1 MERNIYRDLKASYE
15 SLIKYHDDSFKELKG
30 ITDSILVLDEEY
42 LSKNIDINNVDENNL
57 IIFTKNGIDTSSIK
71 NLQFV
76 ITKTK
81 NHVSMNLMKPYFRNY
96 ATKSDS
102 NLYSFVEKLIEKL
115 SPISTSTEEV
125 KIFTSDKGPENEIKE
140 IVYYEIPKVFSD
152 GKSEDVNN
160 IDNDR
165 RSMIMNILYYLSKTD
180 EIDNIKNSID
190 KLEGGNKI
198 YTTKDMKY
206 NENGDTVRFVL
217 NNNINDF
224 EFIIVSPKYID
235 TSIPK
240 DDSEEISMMVDS
252 LRKRLLSIIDN

>member
-1 MERNIYRDLKASYE
+1 MERNIYRDLKTSYE

-30 ITDSILVLDEEY
+30 ITDSILVLDKEY
-42 LSKNIDINNVDENNL
+42 LLKNIDINNVDENNS

-115 SPISTSTEEV
+115 S
-125 KIFTSDKGPENEIKE
+125 SDKAPENKIA
-140 IVYYEIPKVFSD
+140 
-152 GKSEDVNN
+152 EDMNN
-160 IDNDR
+160 MDNDR
-165 RSMIMNILYYLSKTD
+165 RSMIMNILYYLSDTD

-190 KLEGGNKI
+190 KLEAGNKI

-217 NNNINDF
+217 NNNANDF
-224 EFIIVSPKYID
+224 GFIIVSPRYID

-240 DDSEEISMMVDS
+240 DDSEISIMVDA

>member
-1 MERNIYRDLKASYE
+1 MERNIYRDLKTSYE
-15 SLIKYHDDSFKELKG
+15 ELIKYHDDSFKELKG
-30 ITDSILVLDEEY
+30 ITDSILVLDKEY
-42 LSKNIDINNVDENNL
+42 LLKNVDINNVDENNS

-96 ATKSDS
+96 ATKTDS
-102 NLYSFVEKLIEKL
+102 NLYSFVEKLIEVL
-115 SPISTSTEEV
+115 TSNKT
-125 KIFTSDKGPENEIKE
+125 PENEIE
-140 IVYYEIPKVFSD
+140 
-152 GKSEDVNN
+152 EDINN

-165 RSMIMNILYYLSKTD
+165 RSMIMKILYYLSKTD

-240 DDSEEISMMVDS
+240 DDSEEISIMIDS

>member
-1 MERNIYRDLKASYE
+1 MERNIYRDLKSSYE

-30 ITDSILVLDEEY
+30 ITDSILVLDKEY
-42 LSKNIDINNVDENNL
+42 LLENIDINNVDENNS
-57 IIFTKNGIDTSSIK
+57 IIFTKNRIDTSSIK

-102 NLYSFVEKLIEKL
+102 NLYSFVEKLIEVLVSNK
-115 SPISTSTEEV
+115 EV
-125 KIFTSDKGPENEIKE
+125 ENEIE
-140 IVYYEIPKVFSD
+140 
-152 GKSEDVNN
+152 EDINN

-165 RSMIMNILYYLSKTD
+165 RSMIMNILYYLSKTN

-240 DDSEEISMMVDS
+240 DDSEEISIMIDS

>member
-1 MERNIYRDLKASYE
+1 
-15 SLIKYHDDSFKELKG
+15 
-30 ITDSILVLDEEY
+30 
-42 LSKNIDINNVDENNL
+42 
-57 IIFTKNGIDTSSIK
+57 
-71 NLQFV
+71 
-76 ITKTK
+76 
-81 NHVSMNLMKPYFRNY
+81 
-96 ATKSDS
+96 
-102 NLYSFVEKLIEKL
+102 
-115 SPISTSTEEV
+115 
-125 KIFTSDKGPENEIKE
+125 
-140 IVYYEIPKVFSD
+140 
-152 GKSEDVNN
+152 
-160 IDNDR
+160 
-165 RSMIMNILYYLSKTD
+165 MIMNILYYLSKTD

-240 DDSEEISMMVDS
+240 DDSEEISIMVDS

>member
-1 MERNIYRDLKASYE
+1 MERNIYRDLKTSYE
-15 SLIKYHDDSFKELKG
+15 ELIKYHDDSFKELKG
-30 ITDSILVLDEEY
+30 ITDSILVLDKEY
-42 LSKNIDINNVDENNL
+42 LLKNIDINIVDENNS

-102 NLYSFVEKLIEKL
+102 NLYSFVEKLIEVL
-115 SPISTSTEEV
+115 V
-125 KIFTSDKGPENEIKE
+125 SDKEAENKIE
-140 IVYYEIPKVFSD
+140 
-152 GKSEDVNN
+152 EDINN

-235 TSIPK
+235 TLIPK
-240 DDSEEISMMVDS
+240 DDSEEISIMIDS

>member
-1 MERNIYRDLKASYE
+1 MERNIYRDLKTSYE

-30 ITDSILVLDEEY
+30 ITDSILVLDKEY
-42 LSKNIDINNVDENNL
+42 LLKNIDINNVDENNS

-96 ATKSDS
+96 ATKTDS
-102 NLYSFVEKLIEKL
+102 NLYSFVEKLIEVL
-115 SPISTSTEEV
+115 V
-125 KIFTSDKGPENEIKE
+125 SDKEAENEIE
-140 IVYYEIPKVFSD
+140 
-152 GKSEDVNN
+152 EDINN

-165 RSMIMNILYYLSKTD
+165 RSMIMKILYYLSKTD

-240 DDSEEISMMVDS
+240 DDSEEISIMIDS

>member
-1 MERNIYRDLKASYE
+1 MERNIYRDLKTSYE
-15 SLIKYHDDSFKELKG
+15 ELIKYHDDSFKELKG
-30 ITDSILVLDEEY
+30 ITDSILVLDKEY
-42 LSKNIDINNVDENNL
+42 LLKNIDINNVDENNS

-102 NLYSFVEKLIEKL
+102 NLYSFVEKLIEVFL
-115 SPISTSTEEV
+115 
-125 KIFTSDKGPENEIKE
+125 SDKKAENEIE
-140 IVYYEIPKVFSD
+140 
-152 GKSEDVNN
+152 EDINN

-180 EIDNIKNSID
+180 EIDNIKDSID

-206 NENGDTVRFVL
+206 NDNGDTVRFVL

-240 DDSEEISMMVDS
+240 DDSEEISIMVDS

>member
-1 MERNIYRDLKASYE
+1 MFNNKL
-15 SLIKYHDDSFKELKG
+15 
-30 ITDSILVLDEEY
+30 
-42 LSKNIDINNVDENNL
+42 KNIDINNVDENNL

-115 SPISTSTEEV
+115 S
-125 KIFTSDKGPENEIKE
+125 SDKAPENEIT
-140 IVYYEIPKVFSD
+140 
-152 GKSEDVNN
+152 EDMNN
-160 IDNDR
+160 MDNDR
-165 RSMIMNILYYLSKTD
+165 RSMIMNILYYLSDTD

-190 KLEGGNKI
+190 KLEAGNKI

-206 NENGDTVRFVL
+206 NDNGDTVRFVL
-217 NNNINDF
+217 NNNANDF
-224 EFIIVSPKYID
+224 GFIIVSPRYID

-240 DDSEEISMMVDS
+240 DDSEISIMVDA

>member
-1 MERNIYRDLKASYE
+1 MERNIYRDLKTSYE
-15 SLIKYHDDSFKELKG
+15 ELIKYHDDSFKELKG
-30 ITDSILVLDEEY
+30 ITDSILVLDKEY
-42 LSKNIDINNVDENNL
+42 LLKNIDINNVDENNS

-102 NLYSFVEKLIEKL
+102 NLYSFVEKLIEVL
-115 SPISTSTEEV
+115 I
-125 KIFTSDKGPENEIKE
+125 SDKEAENEIE
-140 IVYYEIPKVFSD
+140 
-152 GKSEDVNN
+152 EDINN

-235 TSIPK
+235 TLIPK
-240 DDSEEISMMVDS
+240 DDSEEISIMIDS

>member
-1 MERNIYRDLKASYE
+1 MERNIYRNLKTSYE
-15 SLIKYHDDSFKELKG
+15 ELIKYHDDSFKELKG
-30 ITDSILVLDEEY
+30 ITDSILVLDKEY
-42 LSKNIDINNVDENNL
+42 LLKNIDINNVDENNS

-115 SPISTSTEEV
+115 S
-125 KIFTSDKGPENEIKE
+125 SDNAPENEI
-140 IVYYEIPKVFSD
+140 V
-152 GKSEDVNN
+152 EDMNN
-160 IDNDR
+160 MDNDR
-165 RSMIMNILYYLSKTD
+165 RSMIMNILYYLSDTD

-190 KLEGGNKI
+190 KLEAGNKI

-206 NENGDTVRFVL
+206 NDNGDTVRFVL
-217 NNNINDF
+217 NNNANDF
-224 EFIIVSPKYID
+224 GFIIVSPRYID

-240 DDSEEISMMVDS
+240 DDSEISIMIDA

>member
-1 MERNIYRDLKASYE
+1 MERNIYRDLKTSYE

-30 ITDSILVLDEEY
+30 ITDSILVLDKEY
-42 LSKNIDINNVDENNL
+42 LLKNIDINNVDENNS

-102 NLYSFVEKLIEKL
+102 NLYSFVEKLIEVL
-115 SPISTSTEEV
+115 L
-125 KIFTSDKGPENEIKE
+125 SDKKAKNKIE
-140 IVYYEIPKVFSD
+140 
-152 GKSEDVNN
+152 EDINN

-240 DDSEEISMMVDS
+240 DDSEEISIMIDS

>member
-15 SLIKYHDDSFKELKG
+15 NLIKYHDDSFKELKG
-30 ITDSILVLDEEY
+30 ITDSILVLDKEY
-42 LSKNIDINNVDENNL
+42 LLKNVDINNVDENNS

-102 NLYSFVEKLIEKL
+102 NLYSFVEKLIEVL
-115 SPISTSTEEV
+115 V
-125 KIFTSDKGPENEIKE
+125 SDKEAENEIE
-140 IVYYEIPKVFSD
+140 
-152 GKSEDVNN
+152 EDINN

-165 RSMIMNILYYLSKTD
+165 RSMIMKILYYLSKTD

-240 DDSEEISMMVDS
+240 DDSEEISIMIDS

>member
-1 MERNIYRDLKASYE
+1 MERNIYRDLKSSYE
-15 SLIKYHDDSFKELKG
+15 ELIKYHDDSFKELKG
-30 ITDSILVLDEEY
+30 ITDSILVLNKEY
-42 LSKNIDINNVDENNL
+42 LLKNIDINNVDENNS

-96 ATKSDS
+96 ATKTDS
-102 NLYSFVEKLIEKL
+102 NLYSFVEKLIEVL
-115 SPISTSTEEV
+115 V
-125 KIFTSDKGPENEIKE
+125 SDKKAKNKIE
-140 IVYYEIPKVFSD
+140 
-152 GKSEDVNN
+152 EDINN

-240 DDSEEISMMVDS
+240 DDSEEISIMIDS

>member
-1 MERNIYRDLKASYE
+1 MERNIYRDLKSSYE

-30 ITDSILVLDEEY
+30 ITDSILVLDKEY
-42 LSKNIDINNVDENNL
+42 LLKNIDINNVDENNS

-102 NLYSFVEKLIEKL
+102 NLYSFVEKLIEVL
-115 SPISTSTEEV
+115 V
-125 KIFTSDKGPENEIKE
+125 SDKKAKNKIE
-140 IVYYEIPKVFSD
+140 
-152 GKSEDVNN
+152 EDINN

-240 DDSEEISMMVDS
+240 DDSEEISIMIDS

>member
-1 MERNIYRDLKASYE
+1 MERNIYRDLKTSYE

-30 ITDSILVLDEEY
+30 ITDSILVLDKEY
-42 LSKNIDINNVDENNL
+42 LLKNIDINNVDENNS

-115 SPISTSTEEV
+115 SLN
-125 KIFTSDKGPENEIKE
+125 KDPENKIT
-140 IVYYEIPKVFSD
+140 
-152 GKSEDVNN
+152 EDMNDM
-160 IDNDR
+160 DNDR

-240 DDSEEISMMVDS
+240 DDSEEISIMVDS

>member
-1 MERNIYRDLKASYE
+1 MERNIYRDLKTSYE
-15 SLIKYHDDSFKELKG
+15 ELIKYHDDSFKELKG
-30 ITDSILVLDEEY
+30 ITDSILVLDKEY
-42 LSKNIDINNVDENNL
+42 LLKNIDINNVDENNS

-102 NLYSFVEKLIEKL
+102 NLYSFVEKLIEVFL
-115 SPISTSTEEV
+115 
-125 KIFTSDKGPENEIKE
+125 SDKKAENEIE
-140 IVYYEIPKVFSD
+140 
-152 GKSEDVNN
+152 EDINN

-180 EIDNIKNSID
+180 EIDNIKDSID

-206 NENGDTVRFVL
+206 NDNGDTVRFVL

-240 DDSEEISMMVDS
+240 DDSEISIMIDA

>member
-1 MERNIYRDLKASYE
+1 MERNIYRDLKSSYE
-15 SLIKYHDDSFKELKG
+15 ELIKYHDDSFKELKG
-30 ITDSILVLDEEY
+30 ITDSILVLNKEY
-42 LSKNIDINNVDENNL
+42 LLENIDINNVDENNS

-96 ATKSDS
+96 ATKTDS
-102 NLYSFVEKLIEKL
+102 NLYSFVEKLIEVLVSNK
-115 SPISTSTEEV
+115 EV
-125 KIFTSDKGPENEIKE
+125 ENEIE
-140 IVYYEIPKVFSD
+140 
-152 GKSEDVNN
+152 EDINN

-165 RSMIMNILYYLSKTD
+165 RSMIMNILYYLSKTN
-180 EIDNIKNSID
+180 EIDNIKKSID

-240 DDSEEISMMVDS
+240 DDSEEISIMIDS

>member
-1 MERNIYRDLKASYE
+1 MERNIYRDLKSSYE

-30 ITDSILVLDEEY
+30 ITDSILVLDKEY
-42 LSKNIDINNVDENNL
+42 LLENIDINNVDENNS

-102 NLYSFVEKLIEKL
+102 NLYSFVEKLIEVLVSNKEAKNK
-115 SPISTSTEEV
+115 IEED
-125 KIFTSDKGPENEIKE
+125 I
-140 IVYYEIPKVFSD
+140 
-152 GKSEDVNN
+152 NN

-165 RSMIMNILYYLSKTD
+165 RSMIMNILYYLSKTN

-217 NNNINDF
+217 NNNIDDF

-240 DDSEEISMMVDS
+240 DDSEEISIMIDS

>member
-1 MERNIYRDLKASYE
+1 MERNIYRDLKSSYE
-15 SLIKYHDDSFKELKG
+15 ELIKYHDDSFKELKG
-30 ITDSILVLDEEY
+30 ITDSILVLDKEY
-42 LSKNIDINNVDENNL
+42 LLKNIDINNVDENNS

-102 NLYSFVEKLIEKL
+102 NLYSFVEKLIEVL
-115 SPISTSTEEV
+115 V
-125 KIFTSDKGPENEIKE
+125 SDKEAENEIE
-140 IVYYEIPKVFSD
+140 
-152 GKSEDVNN
+152 EDINN

-165 RSMIMNILYYLSKTD
+165 RSMIMKILYYLSKTD

-240 DDSEEISMMVDS
+240 DDSEEISIMIDS

>member
-1 MERNIYRDLKASYE
+1 MERNIYRDLKTSYE
-15 SLIKYHDDSFKELKG
+15 ELIKYHDDSFKELKG
-30 ITDSILVLDEEY
+30 ITDSILVLDKEY
-42 LSKNIDINNVDENNL
+42 LLKNIDINNVDENNS

-115 SPISTSTEEV
+115 SLNKNT
-125 KIFTSDKGPENEIKE
+125 ENEIE
-140 IVYYEIPKVFSD
+140 
-152 GKSEDVNN
+152 EDINN
-160 IDNDR
+160 IDNNR

-240 DDSEEISMMVDS
+240 DDSEEISIMVDS

>member
-1 MERNIYRDLKASYE
+1 MERNIYRDLKTSYE
-15 SLIKYHDDSFKELKG
+15 ELIKYHDDSFKELKG
-30 ITDSILVLDEEY
+30 ITDSILVLDKEY
-42 LSKNIDINNVDENNL
+42 LLKNIDINNVDENNS

-115 SPISTSTEEV
+115 S
-125 KIFTSDKGPENEIKE
+125 SDKEAENEIE
-140 IVYYEIPKVFSD
+140 
-152 GKSEDVNN
+152 EDINN

-165 RSMIMNILYYLSKTD
+165 RSMVMNILYYLSKTD

-217 NNNINDF
+217 NNNADDF
-224 EFIIVSPKYID
+224 GFIIVSPKYID

-240 DDSEEISMMVDS
+240 DDSEISIMIDA

>member
-1 MERNIYRDLKASYE
+1 MERNIYRDLKSSYE

-30 ITDSILVLDEEY
+30 ITDSILVLDKEY
-42 LSKNIDINNVDENNL
+42 LLKNIDINNIDENNS

-102 NLYSFVEKLIEKL
+102 NLYSFVEKLIEVL
-115 SPISTSTEEV
+115 V
-125 KIFTSDKGPENEIKE
+125 SDKKAKDEIE
-140 IVYYEIPKVFSD
+140 
-152 GKSEDVNN
+152 EDINN
-160 IDNDR
+160 IDNNR

-224 EFIIVSPKYID
+224 EFIIVSPNYID

-240 DDSEEISMMVDS
+240 DDSEEISIMIDS

>member
-30 ITDSILVLDEEY
+30 ITDSILVLDKEY
-42 LSKNIDINNVDENNL
+42 LLKNVDINNVDENNS

-102 NLYSFVEKLIEKL
+102 NLYSFVEKLIEVFL
-115 SPISTSTEEV
+115 
-125 KIFTSDKGPENEIKE
+125 SDKKAENEIE
-140 IVYYEIPKVFSD
+140 
-152 GKSEDVNN
+152 EDINN
-160 IDNDR
+160 IDNNR

>member
-1 MERNIYRDLKASYE
+1 MERNIYRDLKSSYE

-30 ITDSILVLDEEY
+30 ITDSILVLDKEY
-42 LSKNIDINNVDENNL
+42 LLKNIDINNVDENNS
-57 IIFTKNGIDTSSIK
+57 IIFTKNGIDTSSVK

-102 NLYSFVEKLIEKL
+102 NLYSFVEKLIEVL
-115 SPISTSTEEV
+115 V
-125 KIFTSDKGPENEIKE
+125 SDKKAKNKIE
-140 IVYYEIPKVFSD
+140 
-152 GKSEDVNN
+152 EDINN

-240 DDSEEISMMVDS
+240 DDSEEISIMIDS

>member
-1 MERNIYRDLKASYE
+1 MERNIYRDLKSSYE

-30 ITDSILVLDEEY
+30 ITDSILVLDKEY
-42 LSKNIDINNVDENNL
+42 LLKNIDINNVDENNS

-96 ATKSDS
+96 ATKTDS
-102 NLYSFVEKLIEKL
+102 NLYSFVEKLIEVLVSNK
-115 SPISTSTEEV
+115 EA
-125 KIFTSDKGPENEIKE
+125 ENEIE
-140 IVYYEIPKVFSD
+140 
-152 GKSEDVNN
+152 EDINN

-165 RSMIMNILYYLSKTD
+165 RSMIMNILYYLSKTN

-240 DDSEEISMMVDS
+240 DDSEEISIMIDS

>member
-1 MERNIYRDLKASYE
+1 MERNIYRDLKTSYE
-15 SLIKYHDDSFKELKG
+15 ELIKYHDDSFKELKG
-30 ITDSILVLDEEY
+30 ITDSILVLDKEY
-42 LSKNIDINNVDENNL
+42 LLKNIDINNVDENNS

-102 NLYSFVEKLIEKL
+102 NLYSFVEKLIEVFL
-115 SPISTSTEEV
+115 
-125 KIFTSDKGPENEIKE
+125 SDKKAENEIE
-140 IVYYEIPKVFSD
+140 
-152 GKSEDVNN
+152 EDINN
-160 IDNDR
+160 IDNNR

-240 DDSEEISMMVDS
+240 DDSEEISIMVDS

>member
-1 MERNIYRDLKASYE
+1 MERNIYRDLKTSYE
-15 SLIKYHDDSFKELKG
+15 ELIKYHDDSFKELKG
-30 ITDSILVLDEEY
+30 ITDSILVLDKEY
-42 LSKNIDINNVDENNL
+42 LLENIDINNVDKNNS
-57 IIFTKNGIDTSSIK
+57 IIFTKNGIDTSSVK

-81 NHVSMNLMKPYFRNY
+81 NHVSMNLMKPYFINY
-96 ATKSDS
+96 ATKTDS
-102 NLYSFVEKLIEKL
+102 NLYSFVEKLIEVL
-115 SPISTSTEEV
+115 V
-125 KIFTSDKGPENEIKE
+125 SDKEAENEIE
-140 IVYYEIPKVFSD
+140 
-152 GKSEDVNN
+152 EDINN

-165 RSMIMNILYYLSKTD
+165 RSMIMKILYYLSKTD

-198 YTTKDMKY
+198 YTTKAMKY

-235 TSIPK
+235 TLIPK
-240 DDSEEISMMVDS
+240 DDSEEISIMIDS

>member
-1 MERNIYRDLKASYE
+1 MERNIYRDLKTSYE
-15 SLIKYHDDSFKELKG
+15 ELIKYHEDSFKELKS
-30 ITDSILVLDEEY
+30 ITDSILALDGEY
-42 LSKNIDINNVDENNL
+42 LLDNIEVYHVDDDNS
-57 IIFTKNGIDTSSIK
+57 IILTKNGIDTTSIK
-71 NLQFV
+71 NLQFS
-76 ITKTK
+76 ISITK
-81 NHVSMNLMKPYFRNY
+81 NHVSINLMKPYFRNY
-96 ATKSDS
+96 ATRSDS

-115 SPISTSTEEV
+115 SPKVEIYTSN
-125 KIFTSDKGPENEIKE
+125 KGPDNEIKE
-140 IVYYEIPKVFSD
+140 ILYDEIPKVFS
-152 GKSEDVNN
+152 GEKPEDMNN

-165 RSMIMNILYYLSKTD
+165 RSMVMNILYYLSKTD

-240 DDSEEISMMVDS
+240 DDSEEISIMIDS

>member
-1 MERNIYRDLKASYE
+1 MERNIYRDLKSSYE

-30 ITDSILVLDEEY
+30 ITDSILVLDKEY
-42 LSKNIDINNVDENNL
+42 LLENIDINNVDENNS

-102 NLYSFVEKLIEKL
+102 NLYSFVEKLIEVLVSNK
-115 SPISTSTEEV
+115 EA
-125 KIFTSDKGPENEIKE
+125 ENEIE
-140 IVYYEIPKVFSD
+140 
-152 GKSEDVNN
+152 EDINN

-165 RSMIMNILYYLSKTD
+165 RSMIMNILYYLSKTN

-240 DDSEEISMMVDS
+240 DDSEEISIMIDS

>member
-1 MERNIYRDLKASYE
+1 MERNIYRDLKTSYE
-15 SLIKYHDDSFKELKG
+15 ELIKYHDDSFKELKG
-30 ITDSILVLDEEY
+30 ITDSILVLDKEY
-42 LSKNIDINNVDENNL
+42 LLKSIDINNVDENNS

-115 SPISTSTEEV
+115 SSNKAS
-125 KIFTSDKGPENEIKE
+125 ENEIT
-140 IVYYEIPKVFSD
+140 
-152 GKSEDVNN
+152 EDMNN
-160 IDNDR
+160 MDNDR
-165 RSMIMNILYYLSKTD
+165 RSMIMNILYYLSDTD

-190 KLEGGNKI
+190 KLEAGNKI

-217 NNNINDF
+217 NNNADDF
-224 EFIIVSPKYID
+224 GFIIVSPNYID

-240 DDSEEISMMVDS
+240 DDSEISIMIDA

>member
-1 MERNIYRDLKASYE
+1 MERNIYRDLKISYE
-15 SLIKYHDDSFKELKG
+15 ELIKYHDDSFKELKG
-30 ITDSILVLDEEY
+30 ITDSILVLDKEY
-42 LSKNIDINNVDENNL
+42 LLKNIDINNVDENNS

-102 NLYSFVEKLIEKL
+102 NLYSFVEKLIEVL
-115 SPISTSTEEV
+115 V
-125 KIFTSDKGPENEIKE
+125 SDKEAENGIE
-140 IVYYEIPKVFSD
+140 
-152 GKSEDVNN
+152 EDINN

-240 DDSEEISMMVDS
+240 DDSEEISIMVDS

>member
-1 MERNIYRDLKASYE
+1 MERNIYRDLKTSYE
-15 SLIKYHDDSFKELKG
+15 ELIKYHDDSFKELKG
-30 ITDSILVLDEEY
+30 ITDSIIVLDKEY
-42 LSKNIDINNVDENNL
+42 LLKNIDINNVDENNS

-115 SPISTSTEEV
+115 S
-125 KIFTSDKGPENEIKE
+125 SDKALENEI
-140 IVYYEIPKVFSD
+140 V
-152 GKSEDVNN
+152 EDMNN
-160 IDNDR
+160 MDNDR
-165 RSMIMNILYYLSKTD
+165 RSMIMNILYYLSDTD

-190 KLEGGNKI
+190 KLEAGNKI

-217 NNNINDF
+217 NNNANDF
-224 EFIIVSPKYID
+224 GFIIVSPRHID

-240 DDSEEISMMVDS
+240 DDSEISIMVDA

>member
-1 MERNIYRDLKASYE
+1 MERNIYRDLKTSYE
-15 SLIKYHDDSFKELKG
+15 ELIKYHDDSFKELKG
-30 ITDSILVLDEEY
+30 ITDSILVLDKEY
-42 LSKNIDINNVDENNL
+42 LLENIDINNVDKNNS
-57 IIFTKNGIDTSSIK
+57 IIFTKNGIDTSSVK

-96 ATKSDS
+96 ATKTDS
-102 NLYSFVEKLIEKL
+102 NLYSFVEKLIEVL
-115 SPISTSTEEV
+115 V
-125 KIFTSDKGPENEIKE
+125 SDKEAENEIE
-140 IVYYEIPKVFSD
+140 
-152 GKSEDVNN
+152 EDINN

-240 DDSEEISMMVDS
+240 DDSEISIMIDA

>member
-1 MERNIYRDLKASYE
+1 MERNIYGDLKSSYE

-30 ITDSILVLDEEY
+30 ITDSILVLDKEY
-42 LSKNIDINNVDENNL
+42 LLKNIDINNVDENNS

-76 ITKTK
+76 ISKTK

-102 NLYSFVEKLIEKL
+102 NLYSFVERLIEKL
-115 SPISTSTEEV
+115 S
-125 KIFTSDKGPENEIKE
+125 SDKDIENKIT
-140 IVYYEIPKVFSD
+140 
-152 GKSEDVNN
+152 EDMNN
-160 IDNDR
+160 MDNDR
-165 RSMIMNILYYLSKTD
+165 RSMIMNILYYLSDTD

-190 KLEGGNKI
+190 KLEAGNKI
-198 YTTKDMKY
+198 YTTKDIKY

-217 NNNINDF
+217 NNNANDF
-224 EFIIVSPKYID
+224 EFIIVSPRYID

-240 DDSEEISMMVDS
+240 DDSEISIMIDA

>member
-15 SLIKYHDDSFKELKG
+15 SLIKYHNDSFKELKG
-30 ITDSILVLDEEY
+30 ITDSILVLDKEY
-42 LSKNIDINNVDENNL
+42 LLKNVDINNIDENNS

-102 NLYSFVEKLIEKL
+102 NLYSFVEKLIEIL
-115 SPISTSTEEV
+115 ISNKTA
-125 KIFTSDKGPENEIKE
+125 ENEIE
-140 IVYYEIPKVFSD
+140 
-152 GKSEDVNN
+152 EDINN

-224 EFIIVSPKYID
+224 EFIIVYPKYID

-240 DDSEEISMMVDS
+240 DDSEEISIMVDS

>member
-1 MERNIYRDLKASYE
+1 MERNIYRDLKSSYE
-15 SLIKYHDDSFKELKG
+15 ELIKYHDDSFKELKG
-30 ITDSILVLDEEY
+30 ITDSILVLNKEY
-42 LSKNIDINNVDENNL
+42 LLENIDINNVDENNS

-96 ATKSDS
+96 ATKTDS
-102 NLYSFVEKLIEKL
+102 NLYSFVEKLIEVL
-115 SPISTSTEEV
+115 L
-125 KIFTSDKGPENEIKE
+125 SDKEAENEIE
-140 IVYYEIPKVFSD
+140 
-152 GKSEDVNN
+152 EDINN

-240 DDSEEISMMVDS
+240 DDSEEISIMIDS

>member
-1 MERNIYRDLKASYE
+1 MERNIYRDLKTSYE
-15 SLIKYHDDSFKELKG
+15 ELIKYHDDSFKELKG
-30 ITDSILVLDEEY
+30 ITDSILVLDKEY
-42 LSKNIDINNVDENNL
+42 LLKNIDINNVDENNS

-115 SPISTSTEEV
+115 SSNKNT
-125 KIFTSDKGPENEIKE
+125 ENEIE
-140 IVYYEIPKVFSD
+140 
-152 GKSEDVNN
+152 EDINN
-160 IDNDR
+160 IDNNR

-240 DDSEEISMMVDS
+240 DDSEISIMIDA

>member
-1 MERNIYRDLKASYE
+1 MERNIYRDLKTSYE
-15 SLIKYHDDSFKELKG
+15 ELIKYHDDSFKELKG
-30 ITDSILVLDEEY
+30 ITDSILVLDKEY
-42 LSKNIDINNVDENNL
+42 LLKNIDINNVDENNS

-102 NLYSFVEKLIEKL
+102 NLYSFVEKLIE
-115 SPISTSTEEV
+115 V
-125 KIFTSDKGPENEIKE
+125 FVSDKEAENEIE
-140 IVYYEIPKVFSD
+140 
-152 GKSEDVNN
+152 EDINN

-240 DDSEEISMMVDS
+240 DDSEEISIMIDS

>member
-1 MERNIYRDLKASYE
+1 MERNIYRDLKTSYE
-15 SLIKYHDDSFKELKG
+15 ELIKYHDDSFKELKG
-30 ITDSILVLDEEY
+30 ITDSILVLDKEY
-42 LSKNIDINNVDENNL
+42 LLKNIDINSVDENNS
-57 IIFTKNGIDTSSIK
+57 IIFTKNGINTSSIK

-96 ATKSDS
+96 ATKADS
-102 NLYSFVEKLIEKL
+102 NLYSFVEKLIEVL
-115 SPISTSTEEV
+115 I
-125 KIFTSDKGPENEIKE
+125 SDKESKNEIE
-140 IVYYEIPKVFSD
+140 
-152 GKSEDVNN
+152 EDINN

-240 DDSEEISMMVDS
+240 DNSEEISIMIDS